1 VDEVKLMLIAEQ
13 FNDLEK
19 VIMQYQDHAL
29 RVNEAKNNGV
39 KDIPI
44 ESYLK
49 VLDLSI
55 NLLSSIND
63 EVCKMELK
71 LNDQNDKIDNLL
83 DLLNLK
89 R

>member
-1 VDEVKLMLIAEQ
+1 MLIAEQ

-19 VIMQYQDHAL
+19 VILQYQDYAL
-29 RVNEAKNNGV
+29 HVNETKNKGV
-39 KDIPI
+39 KEIPI

-63 EVCKMELK
+63 EVCKMEVK
-71 LNDQNDKIDNLL
+71 LNDQKDKIDNLL

>member
-1 VDEVKLMLIAEQ
+1 MLIAEQ

-19 VIMQYQDHAL
+19 VILQYQDHAL
-29 RVNEAKNNGV
+29 RVNEAKNKGV

-63 EVCKMELK
+63 EVCKMEVK
-71 LNDQNDKIDNLL
+71 LNDQKDKIDNLL

>member
-1 VDEVKLMLIAEQ
+1 MLIAEQ

-19 VIMQYQDHAL
+19 VILQYQDYAL

-63 EVCKMELK
+63 EVCKMEVK
-71 LNDQNDKIDNLL
+71 LNDQKDKIDNLL
-83 DLLNLK
+83 DLLNLN

>member
-1 VDEVKLMLIAEQ
+1 MLNAEQ

-19 VIMQYQDHAL
+19 VILQYQDYAL
-29 RVNEAKNNGV
+29 RVNESKNKGV

-63 EVCKMELK
+63 EVCKMEVK
-71 LNDQNDKIDNLL
+71 LNDQKDKIDNLL

>member
-1 VDEVKLMLIAEQ
+1 MLNAEQ

-19 VIMQYQDHAL
+19 IILQYQDYAL
-29 RVNEAKNNGV
+29 RVNEAKNKGV

-44 ESYLK
+44 ESYLE

-71 LNDQNDKIDNLL
+71 LNNQNDRINNLL

>member
-1 VDEVKLMLIAEQ
+1 MLNAEQ

-19 VIMQYQDHAL
+19 VILQYQDYAL
-29 RVNEAKNNGV
+29 RVNETKNKGV

-63 EVCKMELK
+63 EVCKMEVK
-71 LNDQNDKIDNLL
+71 LNDQKDKIDNLL
-83 DLLNLK
+83 DLLNLN